1 MDVPPPPQHS
11 PEWSTLTTDD
21 GRKYYYNSVSKHSQ
35 WNPPDS
41 LAQPPSPAAKRRPQA
56 ATVSA
61 SSSRSTSPV
70 GGGALKAKRSAK
82 GIGHDKRVERLA
94 QTGGDVM
101 RAVFGGP
108 AEEPRAVGGF
118 LLEKKG
124 RTMTITKQAFGAK
137 DKCAEAYAARTMPN
151 SDAWLSVLRSHRDQ
165 GDRFTDTA
173 FLPSPAGG
181 VDSPA
186 IGLQSA
192 YRQTTW
198 QRLSS
203 IYRQTRWIMVKL
215 EDMDPRHSAAGQCC
229 GYDPN
234 LRAEPCLPDTVVD
247 DDTTSEHVA
256 FATEK
261 ARAIVD
267 AMIAGD
273 PAGWEGLIWSE
284 GGAAFEQGL
293 SQQIAQFPVKFK
305 SIGKTH
311 VKFNPGEPKEG
322 YIIFGRFEVAVELH
336 FGQDVHMFEREEGD
350 VSAVEPGDINQGA
363 LGDCYYL
370 CALSILSTHERLL
383 FDALPDIP
391 DNLRA
396 AEALASSP
404 QDEQTFNTEG
414 VYAMRFWREGQ
425 WRIVVVDDYVPRHPQ
440 NPAMYLFASPCKSS
454 AEIWC
459 VIAEKAFAK
468 LNGSYSVLDG
478 GQAEEAL
485 EDLCGGVP
493 FSFSIGSGERNT
505 SGPYSPTVS
514 TAKED
519 LWNSLIK
526 WRGEESMVG
535 VSWQNNGGTDKETKD
550 GCFGNHAYGVLSVY
564 EVQLAGGATE
574 RLVNI
579 RNPHGHGGEYS
590 GDWSD
595 GDAAHWRLVSSQE
608 KARLGMSD
616 ADDGAFF
623 MSFNDCWNYWET
635 LCVSRPLMPTP
646 YIPSK
651 WMFFN
656 ILSEWS
662 GPSATG
668 FPNIAACAQFQIII
682 EEKQEIVITISNP
695 SNRVTGE
702 ASYPG
707 LMLPVLKQDGYS
719 KPFTAGQRA
728 EGIYVGSTVDSG
740 PVSAKSGCVCE
751 CIILPVLIAIEQ
763 HSP

>member
-1 MDVPPPPQHS
+1 MLASPPPPPQLPPDWSQHS
-11 PEWSTLTTDD
+11 DAT
-21 GRKYYYNSVSKHSQ
+21 GRPYYHNARTQQTQ
-35 WNPPDS
+35 WNKPTSAVAPP
-41 LAQPPSPAAKRRPQA
+41 PPAPPLG
-56 ATVSA
+56 
-61 SSSRSTSPV
+61 V
-70 GGGALKAKRSAK
+70 GGGDGDSPESALKAKRSAK
-82 GIGHDKRVERLA
+82 GVGHNKRVARLA
-94 QTGGDVM
+94 KTGGDVM
-101 RAVFGGP
+101 RAVFGG
-108 AEEPRAVGGF
+108 AASEEPKIIGDF
-118 LLEKKG
+118 LLEKRG
-124 RTMTITKQAFGAK
+124 TTTSITKRSFGSK
-137 DKCAEAYAARTMPN
+137 DKCAEAYAARTMEDG
-151 SDAWLSVLRSHRDQ
+151 DAWLGVLRSHRNL
-165 GDRFTDTA
+165 GDRFTDSV
-173 FLPSPAGG
+173 FPPSPAGG
-181 VDSPA
+181 IDSSS
-186 IGLQSA
+186 IGLSSE

-203 IYRQTRWIMVKL
+203 IYRSTQWISVNL

-234 LRAEPCLPDTVVD
+234 LRAEPCLPDTVIDGV
-247 DDTTSEHVA
+247 TTAEHVA

-267 AMIAGD
+267 AMIKGD
-273 PAGWEGLIWSE
+273 PAGWEGMIWPE
-284 GGAAFEQGL
+284 GGAQFAEGL
-293 SQQIAQFPVKFK
+293 GKMINQFTVKFK

-311 VKFNPGEPKEG
+311 VQFIPSAPKPG
-322 YIIFGRFEVAVELH
+322 YIVFGRFTVAVELH
-336 FGQDVHMFEREEGD
+336 FGQDVHMFEREVGD
-350 VSAVEPGDINQGA
+350 ASVVEPGDINQGA

-391 DNLRA
+391 ADLRA
-396 AEALASSP
+396 AEALATSP
-404 QDEQTFNTEG
+404 EDEQVFNTEG
-414 VYAMRFWREGQ
+414 VYAMRFWRDGK
-425 WRIVVVDDYVPRHPQ
+425 WRIVVVDDYIPRHPQ
-440 NPAMYLFASPCKSS
+440 NPTRYLFTSPSKSS

-493 FSFSIGSGERNT
+493 FSFSIGTGKRNT
-505 SGPYSPTVS
+505 SGPYSPVVS

-535 VSWQNNGGTDKETKD
+535 VSWQNNGGSDKEMKV

-564 EVQLAGGATE
+564 EVQIDGGATE

-595 GDAAHWRLVSSQE
+595 GDAAHWGLVSPEE

-623 MSFNDCWNYWET
+623 MSFNDCWNFWET

-668 FPNIAACAQFQIII
+668 FPNIAACAQFQVVV
-682 EEKQEIVITISNP
+682 EERQEIVITISVH
-695 SNRVTGE
+695 STRVTGE
-702 ASYPG
+702 ARYPG
-707 LMLPVLKQDGYS
+707 LMLPVLKTDGR
-719 KPFTAGQRA
+719 KPLTAGQRA
-728 EGIYVGSTVDSG
+728 DGIYVGSTVESG
-740 PVSAKSGCVCE
+740 PVSAKSGCV
-751 CIILPVLIAIEQ
+751 
-763 HSP
+763 HSLQ